1 MDTIAD
7 TPFFKIERDM
17 AKREAQINEM
27 KDRWA
32 SAIKKHADWRTQ
44 SSAAYASVVNA
55 DMSRFSTKEER
66 SAAREF
72 YNGTEQMVTI
82 TKEAIETTRRFIN
95 RDLARLD
102 FINAAIA
109 AEKTDAEIQDMML
122 RAYHEPTE
130 DHTIITLRQL
140 TRAIDPKPFSL
151 SWLVLPNI
159 F

>member
-1 MDTIAD
+1 MDTIAN

-17 AKREAQINEM
+17 AKREAEM
-27 KDRWA
+27 DMMKGRWA
-32 SAIKKHADWRTQ
+32 AAIKKHADWCVQ
-44 SSAAYASVVNA
+44 SSAAYASVINT

-72 YNGTEQMVTI
+72 YDGAEKMVTI

-122 RAYHEPTE
+122 QAYHEPTE

-151 SWLVLPNI
+151 SWLVVPNI